1 MLSVRCLI
9 SDLPMVFQSP
19 LMLLG
24 VGAAVLPL
32 VLHLLSRSRYKTVDW
47 GGMLFLAM
55 PGDARQR
62 RSARMHRWVLMLI
75 RMAIIATLAVALA
88 RPSLPGRWGGVAG
101 PGGDRRAGA
110 GMREWSG
117 GKGVGGSGGAGGEP
131 AGGGDH
137 PGLLREHGVRRERR
151 PADGPRPRR
160 RAAGARSAPPGR
172 LGRAGL
178 RGGGA
183 SAWRGRRRRDGG
195 LPADDRS

>member
-88 RPSLPGRWGGVAG
+88 RPSLPGRWGAAAGPEGNRLAAAIILDCSGSMAFDENGVARMDLARG
-101 PGGDRRAGA
+101 AARQVLEALRPGD
-110 GMREWSG
+110 S
-117 GKGVGGSGGAGGEP
+117 
-131 AGGGDH
+131 
-137 PGLLREHGVRRERR
+137 
-151 PADGPRPRR
+151 
-160 RAAGARSAPPGR
+160 
-172 LGRAGL
+172 
-178 RGGGA
+178 
-183 SAWRGRRRRDGG
+183 
-195 LPADDRS
+195 